1 MSLDFGKFAL
11 VAGATLGFLWTRRVA
26 HGCGGCKCCGKKTG
40 KQSDEA
46 VRERSFIMI
55 KPDGVQRK
63 LVGEIMQRFE
73 SKGYKLVA
81 CKMVH
86 SSIPHMEKHY
96 EDLKG
101 KPFFNGLVKFMTS
114 GVVVAM
120 VWEGTI
126 RGDYAVDV
134 GRNIIHGSDSVE
146 SANKEIE
153 HWFPEGVKAYRGASD
168 SWVYEN

>member
-1 MSLDFGKFAL
+1 
-11 VAGATLGFLWTRRVA
+11 
-26 HGCGGCKCCGKKTG
+26 
-40 KQSDEA
+40 
-46 VRERSFIMI
+46 MI

-120 VWEGTI
+120 VWEGTGVVKGGRTLLGSTNPRDSLPGTI

-134 GRNIIHGSDSVE
+134 GRLVHLSG
-146 SANKEIE
+146 
-153 HWFPEGVKAYRGASD
+153 GYG
-168 SWVYEN
+168 